1 LRTAPLWGSR
11 DKARFMHD
19 LKSLS
24 LENAIERHKGEARE
38 AERRFDELSPEER
51 AALFAFLNSL

>member
-1 LRTAPLWGSR
+1 
-11 DKARFMHD
+11 

-38 AERRFDELSPEER
+38 VERRFDELSPEEQ
-51 AALFAFLNSL
+51 AALITFLSSL

>member
-1 LRTAPLWGSR
+1 
-11 DKARFMHD
+11 MHD